1 METADG
7 ICDRVSFIVD
17 GKLVLTDTPRNLK
30 TSYGKEAVKVDLKS
44 GKSKEFPLKDLGVNP
59 QFLEFIKQDEIK
71 RIHTMEA
78 TLEEVFI
85 RVTGKS
91 LDNE

>member
-30 TSYGKEAVKVDLKS
+30 SIYGKEAVTVELKNGQS
-44 GKSKEFPLKDLGVNP
+44 EEFLLKDLGVNA
-59 QFLEFIKQDEIK
+59 QFLDFIKQDEVK
-71 RIHTMEA
+71 RIHTLEA

-91 LDNE
+91 LGDE

>member
-30 TSYGKEAVKVDLKS
+30 SSYGKEAVKVDLKS
-44 GKSKEFPLKDLGVNP
+44 GQSEEFPLKELGANP
-59 QFLEFIKQDEIK
+59 QFLDFIKQDDVK
-71 RIHTMEA
+71 RIHTLEA

-91 LDNE
+91 LDHE